1 MLFES
6 ILVWELKIKLVLL
19 WNWFFFGPKSQ
30 PFNSETKLFESL
42 LFKDHLYY
50 IIFFAEWSCN
60 IMSTNFTLHVV
71 DLEKYGIKIV
81 FLTNLSCRYVSLNT
95 KKKFKKPL
103 QNTASQLLDIHVL
116 KKWSCATK
124 FQLLNKSWKRQEGA
138 WIILDHFPFK
148 YMKYF
153 KKLSHK
159 KALFCGTNT
168 LNVVNGFVPLFLQK
182 AHTKRYFILAAAD

>member
-6 ILVWELKIKLVLL
+6 VLVWELKIKLVLL

-95 KKKFKKPL
+95 KKIQKTSAKYSFPTFRHPCAKKVKL
-103 QNTASQLLDIHVL
+103 CYKVSAFEQKL
-116 KKWSCATK
+116 KAAGRGLNYFRPFPIQIYEI
-124 FQLLNKSWKRQEGA
+124 FQK
-138 WIILDHFPFK
+138 
-148 YMKYF
+148 
-153 KKLSHK
+153 
-159 KALFCGTNT
+159 T
-168 LNVVNGFVPLFLQK
+168 VP
-182 AHTKRYFILAAAD
+182 